1 MKIKSSGIIAS
12 TFGFD
17 QSEMSAYRYQSTR
30 TKQPI
35 YSMGDFY
42 VACGKNKPTDIV
54 GLDWVVHT
62 DQFFADA
69 NKTTLWIAQAQYIKS

>member
-1 MKIKSSGIIAS
+1 MNSSGIIAS
-12 TFGFD
+12 TFGFN

-35 YSMGDFY
+35 YSIGDFY